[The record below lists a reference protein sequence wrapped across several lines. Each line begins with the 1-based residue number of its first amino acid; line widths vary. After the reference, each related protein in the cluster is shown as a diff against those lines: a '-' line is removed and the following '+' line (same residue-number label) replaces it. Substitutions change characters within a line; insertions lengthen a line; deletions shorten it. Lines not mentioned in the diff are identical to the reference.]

1 MDFSRCG
8 APWAVLRRRGSRA
21 VRIAAA
27 IAGFGAIGL
36 SCGSAAADTTATLLQ
51 IKVTDGEG
59 QPVPGAEVSA
69 LAEFGSPG
77 SRVSLQPWQATGASG
92 TSITGEGLPE
102 IPYLSR
108 LSKTT
113 AYVALARAKGYAP
126 GIVTVPAPVEGAAPP
141 TVEIKLERG
150 REIAIQLVPPG
161 GKELPPDLHPILVPE
176 DLLWQAWGSSKNNNG
191 PETVNVVVPEPK
203 GNGVFSFVIN
213 DHTPPLFALIHHPG
227 FLRGWLAETPV
238 STTGTLAQP
247 AKIVLPETVP
257 VIINFENPMAAKM
270 SADAVPLLDV
280 TLLQEKPLRMIRSVP
295 MNSIETAPGKRQWT
309 VTDLPAGSYYFLA
322 KEGEVQSLRVQEEV
336 ANTGT
341 PSEVNLIGQK
351 VLPVVVAVDESGTT
365 LPEFQARLQS
375 KGRMGGATNGWVSPK
390 PGDDFLRF
398 NRSDLSM
405 SYGGTVSDDFF
416 DVTVRAPGY
425 AVGSAAL
432 EAGEPDAPPVIV
444 KLNRGKTVRVQIRRE
459 DGKPLPPD
467 LKPVLIG
474 TKEFPQA
481 LFFGENPEQASS
493 LGIGKDLGQ
502 GLFEFHVPASVETA
516 YVAIHHRGFISHF
529 ASAELSMMEAKPLD
543 VSVPPTGA
551 VQVNVTITSPSTS
564 RENQNL
570 EGKYL
575 VSVSRPFTF
584 SGGNARQR
592 YGTEAITQSTTTV
605 FAELPP
611 GEYEVG
617 VTPVGGESLD
627 KKVRVDSGSTATV
640 ALTAAPP
647 PAGLDRF
654 GRATPQFPA
663 VHVTGED
670 DAVVTGAQVTVRKKS
685 TSYLPTLRWT
695 SAGADGLIK
704 PVSDQF
710 PDESTEGDYDLLVRA
725 PGHVSSVSVITLP
738 TSATEVPVKLIRG
751 TAVNLELR
759 DEEGRT
765 APEDLLPGVFVE
777 SWGRDV
783 WLSARNDS
791 YKTYKPER
799 VLSPYAITRTGDG
812 KYTVNIDGQ
821 TTEPLYVILYH
832 PGYIRALQAGPID
845 PATWVSSGTFTMQ
858 VPKRAAL
865 QAKLDLNGQK
875 PPSSR
880 VTMELMH
887 SRKVPGDNTWVLR
900 LFDEELSPTSAT
912 LTAQDLAPGAYSVEM
927 AMGPKNARYGMDV
940 YSTRASAN
948 LEAGESKTLNLR
960 YNPFQE
966 SWLKGPFTARVKIL
980 SMEGK
985 PAAGADYKVT
995 WYSSGYPTQT
1005 VASGKVPADGIVV
1018 LKDLAGIEK
1027 PATREE
1033 IEAEKGGVPSFSV
1046 SVGSS
1051 RLGDIDFFEYRDG
1064 KLQPLAG
1071 DVREK
1076 DFEFKIPPAEGD
1088 VAPDFEMLDIATS
1101 KTIRLSDF
1109 KGKVVLVDFWATW
1122 CGPCQGPM
1130 ATNQDIL
1137 RKYGEE
1143 WKDKVV
1149 ILALSIDDELE
1160 TVKAHLDKNKWH
1172 LTKNAWALPGPKGST
1187 EAGWQ
1192 APATRL
1198 YGITGIPTLI
1208 LIGSDGVIKSRGHI
1222 QDAAAAI
1229 QAEL

>member
-1 MDFSRCG
+1 MDFLSCG
-8 APWAVLRRRGSRA
+8 APWAVLRSRGSRA

-27 IAGFGAIGL
+27 IAGLGAIGF
-36 SCGSAAADTTATLLQ
+36 SCGAAAADTTATLLR

-77 SRVSLQPWQATGASG
+77 SRVSLQPWQAAGASG
-92 TSITGEGLPE
+92 TSITGDGLPDAQ
-102 IPYLSR
+102 YRSR
-108 LSKTT
+108 LGETT

-126 GIVTVPAPVEGAAPP
+126 GIVTVPAPTENAAPP
-141 TVEIKLERG
+141 TVDIKLERG
-150 REIAIQLVPPG
+150 REVAVQLVPPG
-161 GKELPPDLHPILVPE
+161 GKELPPDLHPVLVPK

-191 PETVNVVVPEPK
+191 PDVVNVVIPEAK
-203 GNGVFSFVIN
+203 GDGVFSFVIN
-213 DHTPPLFALIHHPG
+213 DHTPPLYALIHHPG

-238 STTGTLAQP
+238 ATTATLAQP
-247 AKIVLPETVP
+247 AKIPLPETVP
-257 VIINFENPMAAKM
+257 VKINFENPMAAKM

-280 TLLQEKPLRMIRSVP
+280 TLLQENPVRVIRAVP
-295 MNSIETAPGKRQWT
+295 TDSIETAPGKRQWT
-309 VTDLPAGSYYFLA
+309 VTDLPAGTYYFLA
-322 KEGEVQSLRVQEEV
+322 KEGDVQSHRVQKEV
-336 ANTGT
+336 ANTGA
-341 PSEVNLIGQK
+341 PSEVNLVGQK
-351 VLPVVVAVDESGTT
+351 VLPAVVAVDENGTT

-375 KGRMGGATNGWVSPK
+375 KGRMGSATYGWVSPK

-398 NRSDLSM
+398 DRSDLSM
-405 SYGGTVSDDFF
+405 SYAGIGVDDQF

-444 KLNRGKTVRVQIRRE
+444 KLNRGKTVRIQIRRE

-467 LKPVLIG
+467 LKPVLAG
-474 TKEFPQA
+474 PEGLPQGLRCA
-481 LFFGENPEQASS
+481 GGAEQAST
-493 LGIGKDLGQ
+493 LGVGKALGQ
-502 GLFEFHVPASVETA
+502 GLYEFHVPSDMETA
-516 YVAIHHRGFISHF
+516 YLVLDDKGFINHF
-529 ASAELSMMEAKPLD
+529 VSAELTMTEDRPVE

-551 VQVNVTITSPSTS
+551 VQVEVTVTSSPANSGGP
-564 RENQNL
+564 EAQW
-570 EGKYL
+570 KYL
-575 VSVSRPFTF
+575 VSINRSFELN
-584 SGGNARQR
+584 GNTAQLS
-592 YGTEAITQSTTTV
+592 YGHKETAQSTTTL
-605 FAELPP
+605 FTELPP
-611 GEYEVG
+611 GEYKLGATTVVG
-617 VTPVGGESLD
+617 QGID
-627 KKVRVDSGSTATV
+627 KPVRVDSGSTATV
-640 ALTAAPP
+640 ALTASPP
-647 PAGLDRF
+647 PAGVDRF
-654 GRATPQFPA
+654 GRVTPQYPA
-663 VHVTGED
+663 VRVTGED
-670 DAVVTGAQVTVRKKS
+670 AAAVPGAQVTVRKKS
-685 TSYLPTLRWT
+685 TRYLPTLRWA

-704 PVSDQF
+704 PVSDGV
-710 PDESTEGDYDLLVRA
+710 PGESTDGDYDLLVRA
-725 PGHVSSVSVITLP
+725 PGHASSVSVITLP

-765 APEDLLPGVFVE
+765 VPEDLLPGVFAE
-777 SWGRDV
+777 SWGKNV
-783 WLSARNDS
+783 WLTAKNDS
-791 YKTYKPER
+791 YKTYNPER
-799 VLSPYAITRTGDG
+799 VLSPYAVTRAGDG
-812 KYTVNIDGQ
+812 KYTVNIDGKS
-821 TTEPLYVILYH
+821 TEPLYVILYH

-865 QAKLDLNGQK
+865 QAKLDMNGQN
-875 PPSSR
+875 PPSTL
-880 VTMELMH
+880 VTMELMN
-887 SRKVPGDNTWVLR
+887 SRKVPGDNTWGLR

-912 LTAQDLAPGAYSVEM
+912 LTAQDLAPGQYSVEM
-927 AMGPKNARYGMDV
+927 TMAPKNARYGMDV
-940 YSTRASAN
+940 YSTRASAS
-948 LEAGESKTLNLR
+948 LEAGESKTLHLK

-966 SWLKGPFTARVKIL
+966 SWLKGPFIARVKIL
-980 SMEGK
+980 NMEGK

-995 WYSSGYPTQT
+995 WYSRGYSTKT
-1005 VASGKVPADGIVV
+1005 VASGKVPADGIVI
-1018 LKDLAGIEK
+1018 LKDLAGVEK
-1027 PATREE
+1027 PATRDE
-1033 IEAEKGGVPSFSV
+1033 IEAEKGGVPSFNV
-1046 SVGSS
+1046 SVGNS
-1051 RLGDIDFFEYRDG
+1051 RLGEIGFFEYREG

-1076 DFEFKIPPAEGD
+1076 DFEFQIPPAKGD

-1109 KGKVVLVDFWATW
+1109 KGKVVLLDFWATW

-1137 RKYGEE
+1137 RKYGDD

-1160 TVKAHLDKNKWH
+1160 TVKAHLDKNDWH
-1172 LTKNAWALPGPKGST
+1172 LTKNAWALPGPKGSA

-1192 APATRL
+1192 TPAARL

-1208 LIGSDGVIKSRGHI
+1208 LIGSDGVIKTRGHI